1 MTQTTFYN
9 CYFFDG
15 TNDQNQT
22 DTWFT
27 VDDTGRI
34 TAIGHGTPTDTTDT
48 VDLHGQYV
56 MPGLLTSIRT
66 SPVILM
72 PLAGT
77 SVARK
82 RSPRSSPTKISGPF
96 SSPESPT
103 FVNAERL
110 TILISNSNASA
121 SGQ

>member
-34 TAIGHGTPTDTTDT
+34 TAIGHGTPT
-48 VDLHGQYV
+48 
-56 MPGLLTSIRT
+56 
-66 SPVILM
+66 
-72 PLAGT
+72 
-77 SVARK
+77 
-82 RSPRSSPTKISGPF
+82 
-96 SSPESPT
+96 
-103 FVNAERL
+103 
-110 TILISNSNASA
+110 
-121 SGQ
+121 